1 MKTNKKN
8 IICGLLFIIATNPV
22 NACDVIANSVE
33 ETCMDLANAVVAS
46 CETNFD
52 QEAKD
57 KKQGYKFNV
66 CGNGKFELDI
76 DTYFPYA
83 ATIEEVFTKYFLN
96 GENIKKTSNLLQN
109 TAPKIFINGKTYNG
123 PASGLKGK
131 AFTLETH
138 PKKSISTKDFY
149 SNCSLTSDGN
159 SYTQTCNVSMTKGDG
174 KDAFKSGKTNS
185 TVIKC
190 SKAQVGVE
198 CKVVVKGSP
207 KDISGILYSNTAEKL
222 AVSGAIETMRDIFNL
237 SYLGHGCDPG
247 PASENITKST
257 FYKNNIDTFW
267 KKVTN
272 TVETQTG
279 KHGLVTVTSGTE
291 SFNIKTNADTKVYNE
306 KNVNKVMDCQ

>member
-1 MKTNKKN
+1 
-8 IICGLLFIIATNPV
+8 
-22 NACDVIANSVE
+22 
-33 ETCMDLANAVVAS
+33 MDLANAVVAT
-46 CETNFD
+46 CETSFD

-57 KKQGYKFNV
+57 KKQGYKFDV

-83 ATIEEVFTKYFLN
+83 ATVEEVFTKYFLN

-109 TAPKIFINGKTYNG
+109 TAPKIFVNGKIYSG

-131 AFTLETH
+131 AFTIETH

-149 SNCSLTSDGN
+149 SSCSLTSDGS
-159 SYTQTCNVSMTKGDG
+159 SYTQTCNVSMTNGDG
-174 KDAFKSGKTNS
+174 KDTFKSGKTNS

-190 SKAQVGVE
+190 SKAKVGVE

-207 KDISGILYSNTAEKL
+207 KDINGILYSNTAEKL

-247 PASENITKST
+247 SGSENITKST
-257 FYKNNIDTFW
+257 FYKNNIDSFW

-279 KHGLVTVTSGTE
+279 DHGLVTATSGTG
-291 SFNIKTNADTKVYNE
+291 SFNIKTNADTKA
-306 KNVNKVMDCQ
+306 CQ